1 MDLKGKGKIDFRTLN
16 IENSN
21 NQKNFQQNKN
31 NKQQHSN
38 SSDGING
45 KIKEITE
52 KIKKEGYRDKEKK
65 LLRKKVVSEYA
76 KKIAENLKIS
86 TSQLR
91 IFFNELKRIELK
103 CETKNSENDE
113 NLKVDKLHIELYIL
127 KSKLEYKKGTRTGNE
142 EKEEF
147 LNFSYFIQENIEIII
162 KEEDIQSFK
171 DFMVFFE
178 TVIGYMYGL
187 SNNSKNKQK
196 N

>member
-31 NKQQHSN
+31 KQQHSN
-38 SSDGING
+38 NSD
-45 KIKEITE
+45 KIRKEIE
-52 KIKKEGYRDKEKK
+52 NIIQKIKKGGYRDKEKDI
-65 LLRKKVVSEYA
+65 LRKELVSEYA
-76 KKIAENLKIS
+76 KEIAENLKIS

-113 NLKVDKLHIELYIL
+113 NLKIDKLHIELYIL
-127 KSKLEYKKGTRTGNE
+127 KSKLKYKEGTR
-142 EKEEF
+142 EKKDEKNF
-147 LNFSYFIQENIEIII
+147 KDFSYFIQENIEIII

-178 TVIGYMYGL
+178 TVIGYIYGL
-187 SNNSKNKQK
+187 SNNPKNKQK